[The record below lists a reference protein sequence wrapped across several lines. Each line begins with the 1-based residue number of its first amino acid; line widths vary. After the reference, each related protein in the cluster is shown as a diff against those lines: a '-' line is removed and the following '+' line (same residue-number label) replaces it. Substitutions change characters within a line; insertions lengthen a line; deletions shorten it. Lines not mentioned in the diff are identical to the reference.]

1 MQFKLRITRPVID
14 LRGLEDAVRAVD
26 PAALLDLDPA
36 GVHLRVATTLGPE
49 ELCRRLTWAGC
60 AVSPAE
66 LQGVPS
72 ECCGGCGG

>member
-1 MQFKLRITRPVID
+1 MQFKLRITRPVTD
-14 LRGLEDAVRAVD
+14 LRGLEDAVRVAD

-36 GVHLRVATTLGPE
+36 GMHLRVATSLAPE

-60 AVSPAE
+60 EATTNQ

>member
-1 MQFKLRITRPVID
+1 MQFRLRVTEPITDI
-14 LRGLEDAVRAVD
+14 RGLEDALRVGD

-36 GVHLRVATTLGPE
+36 GVQLRLSTTLLPE
-49 ELCRRLTWAGC
+49 EICRRLTWAGC
-60 AVSPAE
+60 EATPVR